1 MPEASLVPSIVL
13 FVPFEHAILTNSQ
26 VTPAPLMSLLSR
38 EGGTLV
44 SSAQSGGYVRRVPQL
59 VWSSWAL
66 DRNSM

>member
-44 SSAQSGGYVRRVPQL
+44 SSAQSGGYVRRVP
-59 VWSSWAL
+59 
-66 DRNSM
+66 